1 MYQNLDVF
9 FEGRISVLD
18 YMNRGYGLNIKH
30 LFDLSEK
37 PGSNS
42 QKIDVKLFDQFVRKK
57 RNFLLKR

>member
-18 YMNRGYGLNIKH
+18 YMNRGYRLNIKH